1 MGIVHHFNHGTP
13 FNVPSPQWPR
23 RGVLATTSPPVQIA
37 LFFPTGSAGS
47 EPVGGWFS
55 HPSSASSLDSR
66 RHELY
71 YSAASKLNHLRD
83 PHDPGQL
90 NKANPTSPISEA
102 KKRDVC
108 VPSTESE
115 RILQIVVRV
124 CFCCRRD
131 RGSWHEH
138 TGTGPMNGKI
148 SNTITVTCVLV
159 FFFLFSP
166 PSLYPV
172 LYLGLHRVDSVPV
185 SVPSMTVLRA
195 SRQV

>member
-23 RGVLATTSPPVQIA
+23 RGVLATTSPPVQIV

-102 KKRDVC
+102 KKETSVYRVRSRSVSC
-108 VPSTESE
+108 KLWFEFVSAAVVTGVP
-115 RILQIVVRV
+115 
-124 CFCCRRD
+124 
-131 RGSWHEH
+131 
-138 TGTGPMNGKI
+138 GTSIQGP
-148 SNTITVTCVLV
+148 V
-159 FFFLFSP
+159 
-166 PSLYPV
+166 
-172 LYLGLHRVDSVPV
+172 
-185 SVPSMTVLRA
+185 
-195 SRQV
+195 Q